1 MHIDS
6 NTESVELEQNLTLR
20 QEKFIVAYIET
31 GNGAEAARR
40 AGYSEHTARAMAC
53 ENLTKPYLLKAIEAK
68 RSELM
73 KDSEEKVPVYLRQ
86 LEEEASNS
94 DNNESARIRA
104 LEILLK
110 ANGAF
115 IERKE
120 VTTFDGSFLADL
132 DVLEDDLD
140 QSDPNQDHPDPDLSS
155 DFSGIH

>member
-1 MHIDS
+1 MHIEG
-6 NTESVELEQNLTLR
+6 NTESAELEQNLTLR

-40 AGYSEHTARAMAC
+40 AGYSEHTAKQMSC
-53 ENLTKPYLLKAIEAK
+53 ENLTKPYLLKAIEKK

-86 LEEEASNS
+86 LEKEASNS
-94 DNNESARIRA
+94 GNNESARIRA

-140 QSDPNQDHPDPDLSS
+140 QSDPYQDQPDPLLSNENK
-155 DFSGIH
+155 GIH